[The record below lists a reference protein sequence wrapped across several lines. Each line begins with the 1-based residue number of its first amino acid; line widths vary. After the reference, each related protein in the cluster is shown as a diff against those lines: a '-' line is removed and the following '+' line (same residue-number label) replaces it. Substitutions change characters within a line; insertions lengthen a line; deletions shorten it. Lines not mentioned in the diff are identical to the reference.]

1 MYSYQFQCMV
11 AVFLTISHYQC
22 CWWPGACITVIRH
35 CYKPLRQWRHNFQ
48 MKAALPLA
56 NRLVRASDCS
66 RNTGSCPIFDLWLNK
81 VLAYERWHYIC
92 NVVSHWLKPCSFTG
106 RKQALV
112 MLNPNNGA
120 TSWLPIIT
128 LCILWANIFRNI
140 LIDEFIK
147 NRTTL
152 PLLSHLTG

>member
-1 MYSYQFQCMV
+1 MYSYSFQLMV
-11 AVFLTISHYQC
+11 AIFLIISHCQC
-22 CWWPGACITVIRH
+22 CWWPGACITAIRH
-35 CYKPLRQWRHNFQ
+35 CYKPLNQWQHSFQ
-48 MKAALPLA
+48 TKAALPLA
-56 NRLVRASDCS
+56 NRLPTASVVTQHHRPFSIYDWA
-66 RNTGSCPIFDLWLNK
+66 R
-81 VLAYERWHYIC
+81 YEPMRWHYIC

-112 MLNPNNGA
+112 MLNPNKSA